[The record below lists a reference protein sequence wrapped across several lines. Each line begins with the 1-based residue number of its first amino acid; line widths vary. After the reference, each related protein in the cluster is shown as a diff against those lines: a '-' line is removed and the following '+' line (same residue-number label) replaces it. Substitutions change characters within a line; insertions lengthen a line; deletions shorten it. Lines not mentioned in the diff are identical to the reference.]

1 MATRSSSA
9 CVALNS
15 MRFMKSS
22 FSRALCKAKH
32 GRGRKKNG
40 GAINQLSRTSARPG
54 GGSLVEQADRPGTRS
69 TGDIPRGA
77 INARAEKPGYCLVI
91 RGFRNMLFQAVPAET
106 ANYPCQAIR
115 PF

>member
-40 GAINQLSRTSARPG
+40 GGIKQLSRTAARPC
-54 GGSLVEQADRPGTRS
+54 GGSLVEEAERPRTRR
-69 TGDIPRGA
+69 TGAIPRGA
-77 INARAEKPGYCLVI
+77 IHPRAEKPGCCLFIGGVQK
-91 RGFRNMLFQAVPAET
+91 FTLQLVPA
-106 ANYPCQAIR
+106 
-115 PF
+115 